1 MQLTD
6 EGLRMRQWAAGN
18 KWKNVMNRN
27 ELEQKRD
34 QLRERLDSI
43 RQDLEGGL
51 DRDLEDQ
58 AQQLENRDT
67 LMEIARVTEQELR
80 DVEVQLDELDAS

>member
-1 MQLTD
+1 
-6 EGLRMRQWAAGN
+6 
-18 KWKNVMNRN
+18 MNRE

-34 QLRERLDSI
+34 ELRKRIEAI
-43 RQDLEGGL
+43 RRDLAGGL

-67 LMEIARVTEQELR
+67 LMEIARVAEQELR
-80 DVEVQLDELDAS
+80 DVEAQLRDLDPS

>member
-1 MQLTD
+1 
-6 EGLRMRQWAAGN
+6 
-18 KWKNVMNRN
+18 MNRN

-34 QLRERLDSI
+34 QLRDRLASV
-43 RQDLEGGL
+43 RRDLESGL

-80 DVEVQLDELDAS
+80 DLEVQLDELADS